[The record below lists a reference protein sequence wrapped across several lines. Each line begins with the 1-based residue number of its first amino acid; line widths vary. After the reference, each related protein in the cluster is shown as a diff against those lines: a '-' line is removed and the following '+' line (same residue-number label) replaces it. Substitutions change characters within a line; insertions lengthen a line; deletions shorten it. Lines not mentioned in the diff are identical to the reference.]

1 MKLYPLLLLALCSW
15 SMEAQVDNFKFVS
28 YNLLNYNPNNI
39 DGRHDEFRLI
49 MNEIQPD
56 ILVVQ
61 EVDGA
66 AAVQMF
72 ADSVLNIDSTTY
84 AIGTFIDG
92 PDSDVGLFYKSRI
105 FTYQGVNHYPT
116 NLRDIVHHRLKTNLV
131 GRASDT
137 NEVLHIFG
145 MHLKASTGS
154 ANQAL
159 RKAEVDSLNLVLQNL
174 VHEPVIVCGD
184 FNIYSANEPAYQAL
198 IREGSGYLYDTI
210 NLVGTWNT
218 ALYAQFH
225 TQSPRTTR
233 FNGGANGGL
242 DDRFD
247 LILFSGP
254 IARDSIYGYNGD
266 MQVFGNDGQHYN
278 GALTDPPQHP
288 NLTDS
293 IISALHYASDH
304 LPVMASFYNGQR
316 DLQAEVNPKPEVTLI
331 HEANQSC
338 IESSFG
344 ERLSY
349 RVYLVSGQLML
360 SGEME
365 NRACF
370 NLSTGS
376 YLLEV
381 IGDDGQPLLKEKFVR

>member
-15 SMEAQVDNFKFVS
+15 SMKAQVDNFKLVS

-39 DGRHDEFRLI
+39 DGRHDEFRFI

-84 AIGTFIDG
+84 AIGTFING
-92 PDSDVGLFYKSRI
+92 PDSDIGLFYKSRI

-116 NLRDIVHHRLKTNLV
+116 NLRDIVHHRLKTKLLA
-131 GRASDT
+131 RASDT
-137 NEVLHIFG
+137 NVVLHVFG
-145 MHLKASTGS
+145 LHLKASSGS
-154 ANQAL
+154 SNQAL
-159 RKAEVDSLNLVLQNL
+159 RKAEVDSLNLALQNL
-174 VHEPVIVCGD
+174 VNEPVIVCGD

-198 IREGSGYLYDTI
+198 VREGSGYLYDTL

-218 ALYAQFH
+218 ALYAQYH

-247 LILFSGP
+247 LILFSAP

-288 NLTDS
+288 NLSDS

-316 DLQAEVNPKPEVTLI
+316 GLNQKAPIKAEVYLVNDS
-331 HEANQSC
+331 NQSC
-338 IESSFG
+338 LYSPSS
-344 ERLSY
+344 EPMQY
-349 RVYLVSGQLML
+349 RVYLISGQLSTDGVL
-360 SGEME
+360 EGRS
-365 NRACF
+365 CF
-370 NLSTGS
+370 SLPEGS
-376 YLLEV
+376 YLVEV
-381 IGDDGQPLLKEKFVR
+381 LNAEGQLLLKEKFVR